1 MSGDL
6 VTQLASIVGERHVL
20 SGAAIGDI
28 EFPWDTHSGCNARAV
43 VRPASTEEVAAVMRC
58 CNAARQTVVP
68 FGGMTNLV
76 QGCAT
81 SPDDVVL
88 SLERLNAIEDL
99 DRLAGTLT
107 AQSGVTL
114 QAAQEAAADAG
125 LFFPVDI
132 GARAN
137 CQLGGLAASNAGGNK
152 VIRYGMTRDTVL
164 GLEAVL
170 PDGTVISS
178 MNRYIKNN
186 SGFDLKHL
194 FIGSEGVLGIITRI
208 IFRLRTTPRSH
219 NVALLACEKFDDVV
233 AMLAIAN
240 RTLPNILSA
249 FEVMWNNFYELAVQ
263 PRGRLAA
270 PLAPG
275 AAQYV
280 LIETMGV
287 DQAQDEAAFE
297 ALLEDLM
304 AQDLVVDGMLA
315 KSDRERELIWEIRD
329 EVEPVIGA
337 AHNFDVS
344 LRSADIGRYVESVDA
359 TIHTQFPEAN
369 VIGFGHLGD
378 NNVHVSVKDIAWDD
392 AAIRAVEHAVY
403 GCLEPYAGAVS
414 AEHGIGL
421 EKREYLS
428 ITRSSAEIE
437 LMKSLKR
444 MLDPNNIL
452 NPGKVIDAA

>member
-359 TIHTQFPEAN
+359 AIHTQFPEAN

>member
-28 EFPWDTHSGCNARAV
+28 EFPWDTHSGCNAKAV

-81 SPDDVVL
+81 SPEDVVL

-99 DRLAGTLT
+99 DRVAGTLT

-263 PRGRLAA
+263 PHGRLTA

-359 TIHTQFPEAN
+359 AIHAQFPEAN

-378 NNVHVSVKDIAWDD
+378 NNVHVSVKNIAWDD
-392 AAIRAVEHAVY
+392 AAIRAVEQAVY

-421 EKREYLS
+421 EKRDYLS

>member
-6 VTQLASIVGERHVL
+6 VTQLVNIVGERHVL
-20 SGAAIGDI
+20 CGAAIGDI
-28 EFPWDTHSGCNARAV
+28 EFPWETHSGCNAKAV

-88 SLERLNAIEDL
+88 SLERLNAIEGL

-219 NVALLACEKFDDVV
+219 NVALLACDKFDDVV

-240 RTLPNILSA
+240 RALPNILSA

-359 TIHTQFPEAN
+359 AIHAQFPE
-369 VIGFGHLGD
+369 
-378 NNVHVSVKDIAWDD
+378 
-392 AAIRAVEHAVY
+392 
-403 GCLEPYAGAVS
+403 
-414 AEHGIGL
+414 
-421 EKREYLS
+421 
-428 ITRSSAEIE
+428 
-437 LMKSLKR
+437 
-444 MLDPNNIL
+444 
-452 NPGKVIDAA
+452 